1 MPAAQVEFDTYLWSI
16 GRIQSGML
24 SGAALVAGS
33 YGVVG
38 AEVNFTANADAVT
51 FTTVTGQ
58 QYLASSLGAA
68 LTFSAGDN
76 AEIVEIVAF

>member
-1 MPAAQVEFDTYLWSI
+1 M
-16 GRIQSGML
+16 
-24 SGAALVAGS
+24 LVAGS

-38 AEVNFTANADAVT
+38 AEINFTANADAVT

-76 AEIVEIVAF
+76 AEIVRLSPSSLIEETVSGVAATCW